1 MAAVPAV
8 LTATVSLTAA
18 AAPAQAASLCRPR
31 EHQDA
36 MPEIARE
43 TAICLYREGGNH
55 FELPHCT
62 TCNPYDWNSVGS
74 WYSRQTGGVG
84 GKILDRN
91 RKPIQ
96 WMGPEPS
103 WPRGVWRSAVPPG
116 AGRTVRCGSTRGLAT
131 VKSCT

>member
-84 GKILDRN
+84 ARSWTGTASPSSGWGRSLH
-91 RKPIQ
+91 
-96 WMGPEPS
+96 GPG
-103 WPRGVWRSAVPPG
+103 GVAVRRTPG